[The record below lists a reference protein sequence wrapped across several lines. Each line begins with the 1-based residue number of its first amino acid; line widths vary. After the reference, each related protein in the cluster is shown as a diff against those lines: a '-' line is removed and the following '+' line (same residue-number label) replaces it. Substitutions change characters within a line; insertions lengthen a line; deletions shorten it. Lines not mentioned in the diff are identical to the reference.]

1 MFSTDTFSNRLLVF
15 IGGIALGCIV
25 FFSVGFTLGTSA
37 LQLRVKVTPTPS
49 VREVFATPIPDAA
62 TRVTK
67 KPFGLYVSPEDS
79 PVSPERFTGYHV
91 GVDFETTPEE
101 QALEVPFFAICT
113 GPLLEK
119 KTATGYGGVVTQACS
134 FGGRSISVIYGHIQL
149 SSVAVAVNEQIL
161 TGQKIGVLGK
171 GFTSQTGGER
181 KHLHVGVYV
190 GPSSTI
196 RGYEPTPGALS
207 SWMNVVDYFR

>member
-1 MFSTDTFSNRLLVF
+1 MDTFSNRFVVF
-15 IGGIALGCIV
+15 AGGVILGCIV
-25 FFSVGFTLGTSA
+25 FFSAGFTVGTSA
-37 LQLRVKVTPTPS
+37 LKLRIKTTPAPS
-49 VREVFATPIPDAA
+49 VREVFATPIPDAD

-67 KPFGLYVSPEDS
+67 KPFGLYVSPKDS

-101 QALEVPFFAICT
+101 QAIDVPFFAICT

-119 KTATGYGGVVTQACS
+119 KTATGYGGVVTQACT
-134 FGGRSISVIYGHIQL
+134 FAGRSVSVIYGHIRL
-149 SSVAVAVNEQIL
+149 TSVNVKANELIL
-161 TGQKIGVLGK
+161 VGQRIGVLGK
-171 GFTSQTGGER
+171 GFTTQTGGER

-196 RGYEPTPGALS
+196 RGYEPTLGALS